1 MLVLLTSK
9 RGASASSALSS
20 SSFSSHLVHQG
31 GAYTGRRPAGR
42 YLSFACGFF
51 RRSVFPAT
59 NRIKGS
65 VGSATLY
72 RLHSIYT
79 KAGFGCSCIELQAT
93 GNSRSTAASR
103 FRSPAM
109 QRKDH
114 GCWWILSAA
123 TVSLICTCSLRYS
136 YCTGTTAVM
145 ALSSNSAA
153 STKNNSKSNNP
164 MLPKSSIFASLQ
176 LDNSWPRLLSPETPE
191 NLQKSRLQERLTEH
205 DDNRTKRPVF
215 NGHYVLVKPT
225 GLKDP
230 KLLLV
235 SKDVAHNLLQL
246 SDAQMDSED
255 FVQFVSGNVGLEE
268 SWATPYA
275 LSIMGTRYQSN
286 CPYGTGNGYG
296 DGRAISIAEWN
307 GYELQLKVSEK
318 RTQNCTKHALTL

>member
-1 MLVLLTSK
+1 
-9 RGASASSALSS
+9 
-20 SSFSSHLVHQG
+20 
-31 GAYTGRRPAGR
+31 
-42 YLSFACGFF
+42 
-51 RRSVFPAT
+51 VFQAT
-59 NRIKGS
+59 EHIIGS

-72 RLHSIYT
+72 RSQSIYT
-79 KAGFGCSCIELQAT
+79 KTGIGWSCFELQT
-93 GNSRSTAASR
+93 TDNSRSTTARRSR
-103 FRSPAM
+103 SQTM

-114 GCWWILSAA
+114 GGWWILSAA
-123 TVSLICTCSLRYS
+123 TVSLICSGSLRYS
-136 YCTGTTAVM
+136 YSAGTTAVM
-145 ALSSNSAA
+145 ALSSSSAA
-153 STKNNSKSNNP
+153 STKNNSKSNNN

-176 LDNSWPRLLSPETPE
+176 LDNSWPRLLSPETTE
-191 NLQKSRLQERLTEH
+191 NLQKSRLQERLTEK

-235 SKDVAHNLLQL
+235 SNDVAHNLLQL
-246 SDAQMDSED
+246 SEAQVDSEE
-255 FVQFVSGNVGLEE
+255 FVQFVSGNIGLEE

-318 RTQNCTKHALTL
+318 RKQNCTRHALTL